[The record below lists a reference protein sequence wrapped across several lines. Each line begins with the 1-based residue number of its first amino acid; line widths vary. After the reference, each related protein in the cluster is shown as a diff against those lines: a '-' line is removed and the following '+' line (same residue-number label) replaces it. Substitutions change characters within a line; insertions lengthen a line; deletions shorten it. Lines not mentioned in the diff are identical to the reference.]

1 MTFTLAPRPMS
12 TTPALFGFVALSLDN
27 DEIYFGIGATPDAA
41 RADAAQYLDYASDLD
56 ILPTTARFAMA
67 AGAESE
73 MLPRSDWHVV
83 KHAGVAMIDLR
94 DTLEA
99 VYAGWQR
106 DTEAVVFGP
115 TPESV
120 IAQGALVARPCT
132 WLLAYLLTRGER
144 KVTLAW
150 NGREHFDVARWG
162 LCPLDWQI
170 THDVA
175 KALDVPALQVA
186 QAFAYIA

>member
-1 MTFTLAPRPMS
+1 MTFTLAPRPM
-12 TTPALFGFVALSLDN
+12 TTPALFGFVALDLAN
-27 DEIYFGIGATPDAA
+27 DEIYFGIGATKSKAIVDASNYVDEA
-41 RADAAQYLDYASDLD
+41 LALDVIPS
-56 ILPTTARFAMA
+56 TARFAMA
-67 AGAESE
+67 AAAESE
-73 MLPRSDWHVV
+73 MLPASDWHVYTDTDGQRV
-83 KHAGVAMIDLR
+83 IDLR
-94 DTLEA
+94 DSLA
-99 VYAGWQR
+99 PVYAGWQR

-132 WLLAYLLTRGER
+132 WLLAYLLLRGER
-144 KVTLAW
+144 KVTLIW
-150 NGREHFDVARWG
+150 DGREHFDVARWG